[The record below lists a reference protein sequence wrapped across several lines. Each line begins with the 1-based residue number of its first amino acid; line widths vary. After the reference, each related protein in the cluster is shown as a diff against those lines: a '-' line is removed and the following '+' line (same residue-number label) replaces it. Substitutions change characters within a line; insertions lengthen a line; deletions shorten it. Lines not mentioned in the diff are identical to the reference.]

1 MSTPVDVQQDQLATA
16 IRRYRQANIL
26 TQDELAARVGVGART
41 LRGWE
46 SRTTRPSYA
55 SAKRLVAA
63 GIVTSAQLMTMAVS
77 GGLAA
82 VRTDVLDE
90 HVERTARR
98 RSGGYL

>member
-41 LRGWE
+41 LRGGE
-46 SRTTRPSYA
+46 SQTTRPSYE
-55 SAKRLVAA
+55 SAKRLIAA
-63 GIVTSAQLMTMAVS
+63 GIVTSAQLMSIAVS

-82 VRTDVLDE
+82 VRTDLLVE
-90 HVERTARR
+90 QVERTARR
-98 RSGGYL
+98 PGGDYL